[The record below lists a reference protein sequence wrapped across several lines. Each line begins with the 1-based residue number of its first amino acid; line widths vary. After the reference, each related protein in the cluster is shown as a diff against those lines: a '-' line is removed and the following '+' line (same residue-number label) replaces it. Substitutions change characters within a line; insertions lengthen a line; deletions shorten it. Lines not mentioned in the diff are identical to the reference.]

1 MTYFRSGLSFITRKT
16 RLDRP
21 KWYNLIM
28 PNAIQ
33 TIEGKATV
41 VRPLRRDPPGP
52 LTAMDILDKL
62 SFALGEATSRTKN
75 KAVGTLQSAQFE
87 LDVRGNENKALFL
100 GLISTVLFKTAEK
113 LSGTKAVI
121 NLTEGEIKPLAQIQ
135 RGSREATKLAT
146 LGETF
151 LPNTSRAA
159 RAQFRH
165 EVKGQATQIRQQAD
179 RTIDAL
185 MEQRLIGINPNG
197 TIQCASD
204 AIRALASKS
213 IAILKAND
221 DDLLTQLMDAKSIK
235 ARALSEMQLVVI
247 GQDESKFAPLI
258 TDAVARSGE
267 MQGLNAAMERIS
279 RSDVPNQAKILSA
292 VKAKGR
298 NFSNAERL
306 LSLINL

>member
-1 MTYFRSGLSFITRKT
+1 MSS
-16 RLDRP
+16 
-21 KWYNLIM
+21 
-28 PNAIQ
+28 AIQ

-41 VRPLRRDPPGP
+41 VRPLRRDPPGS

-62 SFALGEATSRTKN
+62 SLILGETTSRTKN
-75 KAVGTLQSAQFE
+75 KAVRTLQSAQFE

-100 GLISTVLFKTAEK
+100 GLISTALFETAKK

-121 NLTEGEIKPLAQIQ
+121 NLTEEEIKPLAQIQ

-146 LGETF
+146 LGEIF
-151 LPNTSRAA
+151 LPNVSRAA

-165 EVKGQATQIRQQAD
+165 EVKGQAAQIRQQAD
-179 RTIDAL
+179 QTIDAL
-185 MEQRLIGINPNG
+185 MEQRLIGINPDG

-204 AIRALASKS
+204 AIRALTNKS

-221 DDLLTQLMDAKSIK
+221 DDLLAQLMDAKSIK
-235 ARALSEMQLVVI
+235 ARALRERQQVVI
-247 GQDESKFAPLI
+247 GQGESKFAPLI

-267 MQGLNAAMERIS
+267 IQGLQAAAERIF
-279 RSDVPNQAKILSA
+279 RSEVPDQAEILSNIG
-292 VKAKGR
+292 AKR
-298 NFSNAERL
+298 EQFSRAEKL

>member
-1 MTYFRSGLSFITRKT
+1 
-16 RLDRP
+16 
-21 KWYNLIM
+21 M
-28 PNAIQ
+28 PSAIQ
-33 TIEGKATV
+33 TIEGKAIV
-41 VRPLRRDPPGP
+41 ARPLRRDSPGS
-52 LTAMDILDKL
+52 LTAMDILDNL
-62 SFALGEATSRTKN
+62 SLALGEATSRTKN
-75 KAVGTLQSAQFE
+75 KAVGTLQWAQFE
-87 LDVRGNENKALFL
+87 LDVMGNENKALFL
-100 GLISTVLFKTAEK
+100 GLISAALFETAKK

-135 RGSREATKLAT
+135 RGSREATKLTT

-151 LPNTSRAA
+151 LPNISRAA

-165 EVKGQATQIRQQAD
+165 EVKEQAVQIRQQAD
-179 RTIDAL
+179 QTIDAL
-185 MEQRLIGINPNG
+185 MEQRLIGINPDG

-235 ARALSEMQLVVI
+235 ARALSERQQVVI

-258 TDAVARSGE
+258 TDAVAKSGE
-267 MQGLNAAMERIS
+267 IQGLQVAAERIS
-279 RSDVPNQAKILSA
+279 RSEVPNHTEILSNIE
-292 VKAKGR
+292 AKR
-298 NFSNAERL
+298 EQFSRTEKL